1 MSRCHPAWT
10 KLRENVC
17 SIIAAALRSTY
28 NMRPHLPSQVTTE
41 LPSGFEPTCMA
52 HPDTY
57 LNKVVVGGGDGRMLL
72 YNFMTG
78 RLLYEFA
85 GLCSCA
91 VKCIVS
97 SPALDIVGVG
107 DADGYAPDLQGF
119 CSRNGLAMLHSN
131 MTPACLW

>member
-1 MSRCHPAWT
+1 
-10 KLRENVC
+10 
-17 SIIAAALRSTY
+17 
-28 NMRPHLPSQVTTE
+28 
-41 LPSGFEPTCMA
+41 MA

-57 LNKVVVGGGDGRMLL
+57 LNKVVVGGADGRMLL

-85 GLCSCA
+85 GVCSAA

-107 DADGYAPDLQGF
+107 DADGYVPDLQGF
-119 CSRNGLAMLHSN
+119 CHRNGLAVLHTDMIIPTYGEATTRN
-131 MTPACLW
+131 

>member
-1 MSRCHPAWT
+1 MFQA
-10 KLRENVC
+10 
-17 SIIAAALRSTY
+17 
-28 NMRPHLPSQVTTE
+28 TTE

-78 RLLYEFA
+78 RLLYEFT
-85 GLCSCA
+85 GVCSSG

-107 DADGYAPDLQGF
+107 DADGCVPDSQGLR
-119 CSRNGLAMLHSN
+119 SGNGLAICC
-131 MTPACLW
+131 TAT